1 VEEQPLNDSIVEEV
15 LNQEGLL
22 VIQDLFE
29 FFSAALDVA
38 VDWIS
43 QYEPELDGL
52 KIQQI
57 ISGHVK
63 GKSLEEIML
72 KLAALSE
79 VQNSL

>member
-1 VEEQPLNDSIVEEV
+1 MEEQPLNDSIVEEV